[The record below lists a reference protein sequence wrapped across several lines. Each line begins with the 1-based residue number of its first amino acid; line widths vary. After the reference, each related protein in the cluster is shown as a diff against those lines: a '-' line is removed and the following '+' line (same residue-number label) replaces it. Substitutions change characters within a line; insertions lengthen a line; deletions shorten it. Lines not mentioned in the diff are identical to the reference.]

1 MHIDTQPDAAAT
13 AAMLGAP
20 SLQLNSLSWSAAGNL
35 TKWIGKNAASG
46 IVGAAAGMLF
56 QEFLGAVGMGGPDL
70 AGKLDIISDKLT
82 EVQRSLDRVESM
94 TSEILLKL
102 DELHNFMEKSLKV
115 ETLLT
120 AMGRIDVAYGYAD
133 ADASLLK
140 ADATGGAISLRLL
153 TENMPHFPG
162 MTPEYLMKAAHEF
175 ASYVADVPDCI
186 DTIRRVLAKA
196 AFGQDSLL
204 DHWAKELAQ
213 QVRNKKISR
222 ESAYLVIEGYFLQAI
237 SVQLKGLCVHCL
249 ALSTDQFAANRIEQ
263 YLQQNFGLLMR
274 EQTEAYTA
282 AVEDFIFL
290 SLDPIMRAG
299 MTDMSAREFPVHVDE
314 ILLRTDLL
322 CAALNLV
329 GRKSTGPLAASPQAA
344 IQGMYARSLFRPSD
358 LRDGKVPP
366 MDVSGYAPA
375 QAGQQRQ
382 APFACLDLIASDDR
396 AVLRDVATT
405 RVTVAR
411 YKWHFPTTAPAVGVS
426 IDSRFR
432 GATPALYPVFGP
444 DEPVLAVGIFNGS
457 PLFRGVPASVQQSR
471 KYTPFPKGNPHV
483 TYFSETHTP
492 GRHPLTNGKGEV
504 TETFFQV
511 QNAYKADSREHSL
524 VMQHL
529 FSYTGQE
536 IDVRM
541 HVQVLTRLQVGPRVD
556 MHLGAGMHNYSVYHR
571 LLVRFPD
578 GTERAIYNSEIDF
591 DHAVDVQRVLDTFNR
606 SVDVARSGFFSMDF
620 KLIPGEYH
628 LILDNETYFPSTSH
642 KYSGWNSANLVFKL
656 GGVALEMRYPTS

>member
-1 MHIDTQPDAAAT
+1 MHNNIQRDPDAA

-20 SLQLNSLSWSAAGNL
+20 SLQLGSLSWAAAGNV
-35 TKWIGKNAASG
+35 TKWVGKNAASG

-56 QEFLGAVGMGGPDL
+56 QEFLGAVGAGGPDL
-70 AGKLDIISDKLT
+70 VGKLDVISDKLT

-133 ADASLLK
+133 ASLLK
-140 ADATGGAISLRLL
+140 ADVTAGAISLRLL

-162 MTPEYLMKAAHEF
+162 MTPGYLTKAAHEF

-186 DTIRRVLAKA
+186 DTIRRVLVKA

-204 DHWAKELAQ
+204 DHWAKELVQ

-222 ESAYLVIEGYFLQAI
+222 ESAYLVLEGYFLQAV

-282 AVEDFIFL
+282 AVEDLIFL

-299 MTDMSAREFPVHVDE
+299 MRHMSMSAREFPVHVDE

-329 GRKSTGPLAASPQAA
+329 GRKSTEPLAVSPQAA
-344 IQGMYARSLFRPSD
+344 IQGIYARSLFRPSD

-366 MDVSGYAPA
+366 MDVSGYAQA

-382 APFACLDLIASDDR
+382 APFGCLDLIAADGR

-405 RVTVAR
+405 QVTVAR
-411 YKWHFPTTAPAVGVS
+411 YKWHFPNTLPVVDVS
-426 IDSRFR
+426 IDGKFR
-432 GATPALYPVFGP
+432 GATPALYPVFGS
-444 DEPVLAVGIFNGS
+444 DEPVLAVGILDGS
-457 PLFRGVPASVQQSR
+457 PLFRGVPASVPQSR
-471 KYTPFPKGNPHV
+471 KYTPFPTGNPHV
-483 TYFSETHTP
+483 TYFNEKHTP
-492 GRHPLTNGKGEV
+492 GRHPLTNGEGEV
-504 TETFFQV
+504 TETYFQV

-529 FSYTGQE
+529 FSYTGKE
-536 IDVRM
+536 IDIRM
-541 HVQVLTRLQVGPRVD
+541 HAQVLTRLQVGPRAD
-556 MHLGAGMHNYSVYHR
+556 MHLGAGRHHYSVYHR
-571 LLVRFPD
+571 LLVLFPD
-578 GTERAIYNSEIDF
+578 GTERAIYNSGIDF
-591 DHAVDVQRVLDTFNR
+591 DHAVDIQEVQHSFNNF
-606 SVDVARSGFFSMDF
+606 VDVARSGLFFMDF
-620 KLIPGEYH
+620 KLIPGDYH
-628 LILDNETYFPSTSH
+628 LKLDNETYFPSTSN
-642 KYSGWNSANLVFKL
+642 KYNGWNLANLVFKL

>member
-1 MHIDTQPDAAAT
+1 MHSNTQRDPDAAA
-13 AAMLGAP
+13 AMPGAP
-20 SLQLNSLSWSAAGNL
+20 SLQLNSLSWAAAGSL
-35 TKWIGKNAASG
+35 TKWVGKNAASG

-70 AGKLDIISDKLT
+70 AGKLDVISDKLT
-82 EVQRSLDRVESM
+82 EVQRSLDRVTSM

-115 ETLLT
+115 ETLLA

-133 ADASLLK
+133 VSLLK

-162 MTPEYLMKAAHEF
+162 MTPEYLTKAAHEF
-175 ASYVADVPDCI
+175 ASYVADMPDCI

-222 ESAYLVIEGYFLQAI
+222 EAAYLVLEGYFLQAV

-249 ALSTDQFAANRIEQ
+249 ALSTDPFAAKRIEQ

-282 AVEDFIFL
+282 AVEDLVFL

-299 MTDMSAREFPVHVDE
+299 MRDMGMSAREFPVHVDE

-344 IQGMYARSLFRPSD
+344 IQGLYARSLFRPSD

-366 MDVSGYAPA
+366 MEVHGYAPA

-382 APFACLDLIASDDR
+382 APFSCLDLIASDDR
-396 AVLRDVATT
+396 AVLSDVAAT

-411 YKWHFPTTAPAVGVS
+411 YRWHFPATVPAVDVS

-432 GATPALYPVFGP
+432 SATPALYPVFGA

-457 PLFRGVPASVQQSR
+457 PLCRGVPASVPQSR
-471 KYTPFPKGNPHV
+471 KYTPFPTGNPHV
-483 TYFSETHTP
+483 TYFNEAHTP
-492 GRHPLTNGKGEV
+492 GRHPLTNGEGEV
-504 TETFFQV
+504 TETYFQV
-511 QNAYKADSREHSL
+511 QNAYKADAQEHSL

-541 HVQVLTRLQVGPRVD
+541 HAQVLTRLQVGPRAD
-556 MHLGAGMHNYSVYHR
+556 MHLGADRHHYSVFHR

-578 GTERAIYNSEIDF
+578 GTDRAIYNSEIDF
-591 DHAVDVQRVLDTFNR
+591 DHAVDIQRVHHSFNNF
-606 SVDVARSGFFSMDF
+606 VDVARSGLFAMDF
-620 KLIPGEYH
+620 KLIPGHYH
-628 LILDNETYFPSTSH
+628 LILDNETYFPRAAN
-642 KYSGWNSANLVFKL
+642 KYNGWNLANLVFKL
-656 GGVALEMRYPTS
+656 GGVALEMRYPSS